1 MATVQSRP
9 PVQPGEPAPDFT
21 LPAADR
27 EGSVSLADYR
37 GRSPLLLAIF
47 RGLYCP
53 LCRRNIVQMG
63 RARETLQ
70 AVGVEMLG
78 VVATKPEH
86 ARLYFRFHPPRVR
99 LAADPEMTTL
109 RAYGVPKP
117 PVTPELLQAFQSVRV
132 NPYGELPEP
141 VPATEVLVALNRLD
155 GYELTKTDLDDLPQ
169 QWRWDDS
176 TQLIGQFLIDRD
188 GVVRWGNS
196 ECAKE
201 AGWIVDPR
209 GFVAGLGKFPTDD
222 ELLTAA
228 RVLST

>member
-1 MATVQSRP
+1 MVTVQPRP

-27 EGSVSLADYR
+27 QGSVSLADYR
-37 GRSPLLLAIF
+37 GRSPLLLALF

-63 RARETLQ
+63 QAREKLQ

-86 ARLYFRFHPPRVR
+86 ARLYFRFHPARVS

-109 RAYGVPKP
+109 QAYGVPKP
-117 PVTPELLQAFQSVRV
+117 PVTPERLQYFQSVRV
-132 NPYGELPEP
+132 NPYGELPET
-141 VPATEVLVALNRLD
+141 VPGTEVAATLNQLD
-155 GYELTKTDLDDLPQ
+155 GYELTGTDLEDLEK
-169 QWRWDDS
+169 QWRWDHA
-176 TQLIGQFLIDRD
+176 TQLIGQFLIDR
-188 GVVRWGNS
+188 GGIIRWGNI

-201 AGWIVDPR
+201 GD
-209 GFVAGLGKFPTDD
+209 AGLGNFPSDE
-222 ELLTAA
+222 ELLAAA
-228 RVLST
+228 RALST